1 MSLFARLIIVCK
13 QKVYY
18 NHTFM
23 FLYAITILK
32 SASVFL
38 RIRAHN
44 RFCVSSITTIMRPDA
59 KILYMYGQRYY
70 AITWNILTPLERSE
84 MPLKVQ
90 RSLKFES
97 VQLTCIIVRHGAREK
112 RGHQLMKGRYS
123 KTWEWWV
130 LFQTNRSKQGRL
142 VRHLPPLKGTTCL
155 LLFHLPASPGTLSE
169 DLNVTIYILFL
180 YPLYHTLSLCC

>member
-1 MSLFARLIIVCK
+1 MQLRYLSLPLIFAYSRIQSLLCIEYYYNYASRCENIVCVWTEVLCDYLK
-13 QKVYY
+13 YSHPSGTLW
-18 NHTFM
+18 N
-23 FLYAITILK
+23 AIE
-32 SASVFL
+32 V
-38 RIRAHN
+38 R
-44 RFCVSSITTIMRPDA
+44 
-59 KILYMYGQRYY
+59 
-70 AITWNILTPLERSE
+70 
-84 MPLKVQ
+84 

-97 VQLTCIIVRHGAREK
+97 VQLTCIIVRHGARGK
-112 RGHQLMKGRYS
+112 KGHQLTGRYS

>member
-1 MSLFARLIIVCK
+1 MQLRYLSLPLIFAYSRIQSLLCIEY
-13 QKVYY
+13 YY
-18 NHTFM
+18 N
-23 FLYAITILK
+23 YASRCENIVYVWTE
-32 SASVFL
+32 V
-38 RIRAHN
+38 
-44 RFCVSSITTIMRPDA
+44 
-59 KILYMYGQRYY
+59 YY

-97 VQLTCIIVRHGAREK
+97 VQLTCIIVRHGARGK
-112 RGHQLMKGRYS
+112 KGHQLTGRYS